1 MFAINLER
9 TQRFKTALKI
19 SFPFAILVLFVG
31 YIFFTNDNIQTHEIF
46 LFILLVVVYIF
57 YTFYLIYQSFKN
69 TILDSTLSFLNR
81 KKTEQI
87 FSELVLKADKNQSL
101 VLLKIKNLS
110 EISDIY
116 GINKGDEI
124 LKDSIF
130 KLKDFLKK
138 NSVKSI
144 IGHYNASSFL
154 LYVYAQSSY
163 LTHILTIF
171 SKNMQNENISI
182 DIDFLAINA
191 LQNNDLS
198 KSINFLINEL
208 KYKNK
213 ADKADLLQIE
223 KEVLEAIKEQKFLY
237 KTQKIASLENQ
248 DELNLVIS
256 TLQTRSLGNIAR
268 SKFIEIA
275 TQNESEIVL
284 DKNNILNFLSLAQ
297 KDRIYIIEV
306 SQNSLK
312 DTTFLNFIKELVLE
326 KKLEAK
332 NIIFDFSRQNS
343 ENFGKLSEF
352 LSEYKKL
359 GFRFCLSQFCGTN
372 VCFNALFVLDVE
384 FIAYDISISK
394 TLLDKKV
401 QVCLKNFS
409 QIYREIG
416 IKSIVKFIENTQ
428 NFEIVKS
435 LGVNFAQG
443 YFIEKPKDLR

>member
-19 SFPFAILVLFVG
+19 SFPFIILVLFVG

-69 TILDSTLSFLNR
+69 TILDNTLSFLNR

-191 LQNNDLS
+191 LQNSDLS

-213 ADKADLLQIE
+213 ADKADLLHIE
-223 KEVLEAIKEQKFLY
+223 KEVLEAIKEQKFIY
-237 KTQKIASLENQ
+237 KTQKIVSLENQ

-275 TQNESEIVL
+275 MQNEIEIVL
-284 DKNNILNFLSLAQ
+284 DKNNILNFLNLVQ
-297 KDRIYIIEV
+297 KDKIYIIEV

-332 NIIFDFSRQNS
+332 NIIFDFSRQYS
-343 ENFGKLSEF
+343 ENFGRLSEF

-384 FIAYDISISK
+384 FISYDISISK

-401 QVCLKNFS
+401 QVSLRNFS

-428 NFEIVKS
+428 NFELVKS
-435 LGVNFAQG
+435 LGVSFAQG